1 MLRAAGSLLFWAGIA
16 VSSAL
21 LFPVAF
27 LIWLVTLPF
36 DPRRRV
42 LHQFTC
48 FWASL
53 YTWLNPA
60 WRVQIV
66 GRENVRPDVAY
77 VMVANHLSFLDIL
90 VLFRLRRHFK
100 WVSKVEMFKIPAI
113 GWNMWLNRYVPLKR
127 GDKRSIQAMMQVCRE
142 RLAEGS
148 SLMIFPEGTRSRDGK
163 LQKFKTGAFQLALE
177 TKSPILPIVVS
188 GTSKT
193 LPKHG
198 FVLRGHH
205 EIGIRVLPEIP
216 YETFAAL
223 SVDELTARMRE
234 LYVRET
240 GTDRQGAAGTTRP
253 RARSR
258 LRGAAA
264 RTARSVPPAAR
275 RASSARPRARTPCAS
290 GRSG

>member
-1 MLRAAGSLLFWAGIA
+1 MFRAAGSLLFWAGIA
-16 VSSAL
+16 VTSAL
-21 LFPVAF
+21 LFPIAL
-27 LIWLVTLPF
+27 LIWLLTAPF

-60 WRVQIV
+60 WRVHVI
-66 GRENVRPDVAY
+66 GRANVRPGVAY

-100 WVSKVEMFKIPAI
+100 WVSKIEMFKIPAI

-127 GDKRSIQAMMQVCRE
+127 GDKQSIANMMQICRE
-142 RLAEGS
+142 RLDEGS
-148 SLMIFPEGTRSRDGK
+148 SLMIFPEGTRSRDGR

-188 GTSKT
+188 GTSNA

-198 FVLRGHH
+198 FVLRGRHQ
-205 EIGIRVLPEIP
+205 IGIRVLPEIP
-216 YETFAAL
+216 YETFATL
-223 SVDELTARMRE
+223 SVDELTARMRA

-240 GTDRQGAAGTTRP
+240 GTDGLADAGEANGDA
-253 RARSR
+253 RATGS
-258 LRGAAA
+258 
-264 RTARSVPPAAR
+264 
-275 RASSARPRARTPCAS
+275 
-290 GRSG
+290 

>member
-1 MLRAAGSLLFWAGIA
+1 MAARWRGGRPDGVAARASNRYARCVLRAAGSLLFWAGIT
-16 VSSAL
+16 VSSVL
-21 LFPVAF
+21 LFPVAL

-127 GDKRSIQAMMQVCRE
+127 GDKQSVQTMMQICRE

-163 LQKFKTGAFQLALE
+163 LSKFKTGAFQLALE

-205 EIGIRVLPEIP
+205 EIGIRVLPAIP
-216 YETFAAL
+216 HETFAAL
-223 SVDELTARMRE
+223 SIEELTARMRAM
-234 LYVRET
+234 YVRET
-240 GTDRQGAAGTTRP
+240 GTDGLADADAAP
-253 RARSR
+253 
-258 LRGAAA
+258 
-264 RTARSVPPAAR
+264 
-275 RASSARPRARTPCAS
+275 AS
-290 GRSG
+290 GDARATGS

>member
-1 MLRAAGSLLFWAGIA
+1 MLRAAGSLLFWAGITI
-16 VSSAL
+16 SSAL
-21 LFPVAF
+21 LFPVAL

-60 WRVQIV
+60 WRVQIA
-66 GRENVRPDVAY
+66 GRENVRPGVAY

-100 WVSKVEMFKIPAI
+100 WVSKVEMFRIPAI

-127 GDKRSIQAMMQVCRE
+127 GDKQSVQTMMQVCRE

-177 TKSPILPIVVS
+177 TRSPILPIVVS

-240 GTDRQGAAGTTRP
+240 GTDGLADTDADTRP
-253 RARSR
+253 ANGDARATGS
-258 LRGAAA
+258 
-264 RTARSVPPAAR
+264 
-275 RASSARPRARTPCAS
+275 
-290 GRSG
+290 

>member
-1 MLRAAGSLLFWAGIA
+1 VLRAAGSLLFWAGIA
-16 VSSAL
+16 ISSAV
-21 LFPVAF
+21 LFPVAL

-60 WRVQIV
+60 WRVDVV
-66 GRENVRPDVAY
+66 GRENVRPGVAY
-77 VMVANHLSFLDIL
+77 VMIANHLSFLDIL

-127 GDKRSIQAMMQVCRE
+127 GDKQSIQTMMQICRE

-148 SLMIFPEGTRSRDGK
+148 SLMIFPEGTRSRDGR
-163 LQKFKTGAFQLALE
+163 LQKFKSGAFQLALE
-177 TKSPILPIVVS
+177 TKSPLLPIVVS
-188 GTSKT
+188 GTSNA

-205 EIGIRVLPEIP
+205 RIGIRVLPEIP

-223 SVDELTARMRE
+223 SVDELMTRMRE

-240 GTDRQGAAGTTRP
+240 GTDGLAD
-253 RARSR
+253 
-258 LRGAAA
+258 AAA
-264 RTARSVPPAAR
+264 SAGDARATGS
-275 RASSARPRARTPCAS
+275 
-290 GRSG
+290 

>member
-21 LFPVAF
+21 LFPIAL
-27 LIWLVTLPF
+27 LIALVTAPF

-60 WRVQIV
+60 WRVRVV
-66 GRENVRPDVAY
+66 GRENVRPGVAY

-100 WVSKVEMFKIPAI
+100 WVSKIEMFKIPAI

-127 GDKRSIQAMMQVCRE
+127 GDKQSIQTMLQICRE
-142 RLAEGS
+142 RIAEGS
-148 SLMIFPEGTRSRDGK
+148 SLMIFPEGTRSLDGK
-163 LQKFKTGAFQLALE
+163 LQRFKTGAFQLALE
-177 TKSPILPIVVS
+177 TRSPILPIVVS
-188 GTSKT
+188 GTSNA

-205 EIGIRVLPEIP
+205 VIGIRVLPEIP

-240 GTDRQGAAGTTRP
+240 GSDGLLDAE
-253 RARSR
+253 
-258 LRGAAA
+258 AAA
-264 RTARSVPPAAR
+264 PAE
-275 RASSARPRARTPCAS
+275 RATGS
-290 GRSG
+290 